1 MAAGNPK
8 YNVYLGLNF
17 DNFTKGAQEAT
28 RVGKKIDR
36 MLKSMEQKTNNVTI
50 GEKKLKR
57 MRRDG
62 KISAE
67 QYHAALAKL
76 RHEKVKETEKTMKAI
91 AATDKEVIAH
101 NKAKRAVEARMRAQ
115 EKFNKI
121 NQMKNLSRV
130 HMAGSMAS
138 GFGLGGK
145 YAGAARAGATMGLM
159 RGSGMVG
166 TAGMAGA
173 FMGIAK
179 AAEMAKRSVTSFAEL
194 EVMQTKLNT
203 LMGEDV
209 AGPMVAQF
217 RDLARVTPLTV
228 KGLADSAAIWKSYG
242 LTTEGITDRMRRLG
256 EVSGGNAE
264 KMRLLTTAF
273 AQVNA
278 QGRLMGQ
285 EKNQLINAGMNLKEV
300 AKAAGIEMTDF
311 AKAMEEGRI
320 TADHL
325 NQALETMTNEGGSH
339 FGFMADQAD
348 TLNGRIDVMNNTWEE
363 MYASIGK
370 FFASSG
376 LAQAYT
382 DTMTGL
388 AAGIRDVAD
397 AISDLN
403 KQDLIIKDADGKII
417 MDPSKAAGTGAK
429 HGRLQKGIEGTDGY
443 RGSSFFSSTDSPYAN
458 DYYADAIA
466 AQAANNK
473 MYGQARPGQE
483 YQDAADAL
491 NRKTGYGDKKV
502 THADEAIDNLAERQA
517 EALNEVMKPLFAEQS
532 RIFHALER
540 NKHIRGAIADGKD
553 PRLAAMYAD
562 HYMQQQQIQYSDL
575 SEEDKE
581 HAKRMN
587 THNYK
592 RKEANFA
599 HILAD
604 EKKIK
609 DHQKAIEDIKAK
621 ADAKSK
627 DLKDNFIK
635 DEAEKAGMTDED
647 IKVKEA
653 LIKGP
658 ALKGQNAFTGG
669 SAAEFQFISKM
680 MEQEKGDSEMK
691 QLQEDK
697 KDFDEKMTKKLE
709 DKLEELKG
717 QQETDIKALQGEVE
731 KLNGNIANREL

>member
-62 KISAE
+62 KISAD

-115 EKFNKI
+115 EKFNKV

-145 YAGAARAGATMGLM
+145 FAGAARAGATVGLM
-159 RGSGMVG
+159 RGSGMIG
-166 TAGMAGA
+166 TAGMAGL

-179 AAEMAKRSVTSFAEL
+179 AADMAKKSVNEFAEL
-194 EVMQTKLNT
+194 ETMQTKLNT

-242 LTTEGITDRMRRLG
+242 LTTENITDRMRRLG

-300 AKAAGIEMTDF
+300 AKAAGIEMSDF

-348 TLNGRIDVMNNTWEE
+348 TLNGRIEIMDNTWNE
-363 MYASIGK
+363 MYASMGR
-370 FFASSG
+370 FFESSG
-376 LAQAYT
+376 VAQAYT
-382 DTMTGL
+382 DIMTGL
-388 AAGIRDVAD
+388 AASIRDVAD

-403 KQDLIIKDADGKII
+403 KPNLELKDSEGKTIL
-417 MDPSKAAGTGAK
+417 DPSMMSK
-429 HGRLQKGIEGTDGY
+429 HGNLTPGVENTNY
-443 RGSSFFSSTDSPYAN
+443 RGSSLFGSTMSPYAK
-458 DYYADAIA
+458 DYYADAIK
-466 AQAANNK
+466 AQAENNK
-473 MYGQARPGQE
+473 LYGLARPGQE
-483 YQDAADAL
+483 YADAAAAL
-491 NRKTGYGDKKV
+491 DRTEDYKGKV
-502 THADEAIDNLAERQA
+502 IHADEAKEAEAERQA
-517 EALNEVMKPLFAEQS
+517 NALQDVMAPIIAEQN
-532 RIFHALER
+532 RVMQAMQR
-540 NKHIRGAIADGKD
+540 NKYIREQVALGKD
-553 PRLAAMYAD
+553 PRDAAMYAD
-562 HYMQQQQIQYSDL
+562 HYMAQQKIQYDPNL
-575 SEEDKE
+575 SEEGKA
-581 HAKRMN
+581 HAKLVNMQ
-587 THNYK
+587 NYK
-592 RKEANFA
+592 RKEANLK

-609 DHQKAIEDIKAK
+609 DHQKAIEEIKSQ
-621 ADAKSK
+621 ADAKAK
-627 DLKDNFIK
+627 DLKDNFIRE
-635 DEAEKAGMTDED
+635 EAEKAGMTDED

-653 LIKGP
+653 LIKGSS
-658 ALKGQNAFTGG
+658 LKGQNAFKGG
-669 SAAEFQFISKM
+669 SEAEFQFISKM

-691 QLQEDK
+691 KLQEEKKEFDK
-697 KDFDEKMTKKLE
+697 EQNENLQA
-709 DKLEELKG
+709 KLEELKG
-717 QQETDIKALQGEVE
+717 QSETDMKAIQSEIE
-731 KLNGNIANREL
+731 KLKGNIANREL

>member
-62 KISAE
+62 KISAT

-166 TAGMAGA
+166 TAAMAGG
-173 FMGIAK
+173 FMAVAK

-300 AKAAGIEMTDF
+300 AKAAGIEMSDF

-339 FGFMADQAD
+339 FGYMADQAD
-348 TLNGRIDVMNNTWEE
+348 TLNGRIDIMNNTWEE
-363 MYASIGK
+363 MYASIGQ

-388 AAGIRDVAD
+388 AASIRDVAD

-403 KQDLIIKDADGKII
+403 KQDLIIKDADGKVII
-417 MDPSKAAGTGAK
+417 DPSKATGSGAK

-443 RGSSFFSSTDSPYAN
+443 RGSRFFGSTASPYAN

-483 YQDAADAL
+483 YADAAAAL
-491 NRKTGYGDKKV
+491 DRTEDYKGKV
-502 THADEAIDNLAERQA
+502 THADEAMAA
-517 EALNEVMKPLFAEQS
+517 EAEAQANALQDVMAPIIAEQT
-532 RIFHALER
+532 RVMQALER
-540 NKHIRGAIADGKD
+540 NKHIRAGVAAGMD
-553 PRLAAMYAD
+553 PRLAAMQAD
-562 HYMQQQQIQYSDL
+562 AYMDQQKIKYNMDL
-575 SEEDKE
+575 SDEGRE
-581 HAKRMN
+581 HALRTNKQN
-587 THNYK
+587 FQ
-592 RKEANFA
+592 RKEANFK

-604 EKKIK
+604 EKRIK

-621 ADAKSK
+621 ADAKAK
-627 DLKDNFIK
+627 DLKDNFIDK
-635 DEAEKAGMTDED
+635 EAEKAGMTDED

-653 LIKGP
+653 L
-658 ALKGQNAFTGG
+658 
-669 SAAEFQFISKM
+669 
-680 MEQEKGDSEMK
+680 MK
-691 QLQEDK
+691 LSSSSSP
-697 KDFDEKMTKKLE
+697 
-709 DKLEELKG
+709 
-717 QQETDIKALQGEVE
+717 
-731 KLNGNIANREL
+731 R